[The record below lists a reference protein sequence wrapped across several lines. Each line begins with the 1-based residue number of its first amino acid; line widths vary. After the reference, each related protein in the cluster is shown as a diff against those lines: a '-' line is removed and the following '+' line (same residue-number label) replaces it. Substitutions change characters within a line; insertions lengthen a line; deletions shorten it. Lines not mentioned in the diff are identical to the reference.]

1 MRRRVFFRLC
11 AALLCW
17 CVVSGAALAAAPS
30 LPPSSLPDGGAAGNT
45 APDNVGNFFRSL
57 PGSGRR
63 TAKPAPVPRIPLGD
77 PSGFPGT
84 EVTPEDMKVFERPL
98 NRAAPGMPLDGDA
111 TPSPS
116 VPQPAAPERGTPRR
130 PETPEIGASGKTTE
144 TPPTLEA
151 LVGQML
157 LVGFEGTDL
166 PRNAPILESLRLGH
180 AGGVLLRARNVV
192 SPPQVRVLTAQL
204 QRAAREGGQPP
215 LFIAV
220 AQEGGFVQVLHPKK
234 GFEGAAAAARLGMG
248 TVDATHVAARRMG
261 LEMAAL
267 GVNLDLAP
275 AGDLNLNPLSPD
287 VGKKFRSFGPGP
299 ERTAAHVLAFG
310 RGLARAGVIP
320 CLTSF
325 PGCGSVMDIMGG
337 KPLGLRDIGG
347 TWRGVELTPYRRAVE
362 NDWPGMI
369 MPADVYHRGLDALY
383 PVSLSPRALT
393 DMLRGRLGFRGVI
406 LSGDL
411 GAQGPQY
418 TLEESL
424 RLAVA
429 AGADVLFLPEDRFG
443 GVTVAD
449 TAHALL
455 VRSVREGRVSE
466 ARLRL
471 SWDRIMLLK
480 ERFLLSKSATE
491 NAADNRI
498 PPGVASDR
506 NAASPPPGTER
517 AR

>member
-1 MRRRVFFRLC
+1 MRRRIFFRLC

-17 CVVSGAALAAAPS
+17 CAVSGAALAAAPS
-30 LPPSSLPDGGAAGNT
+30 LPPSSLPTEGSTGNT
-45 APDNVGNFFRSL
+45 APDSVGDFFRAL

-63 TAKPAPVPRIPLGD
+63 ADKPAPAPRIPLGD

-84 EVTPEDMKVFERPL
+84 EVTPEDMKVFRQPL
-98 NRAAPGMPLDGDA
+98 DRAAPGISLDGDA
-111 TPSPS
+111 TPSPV

-130 PETPEIGASGKTTE
+130 PETPETRTFGKNTA
-144 TPPTLEA
+144 PLPALEA
-151 LVGQML
+151 LAGQML

-166 PRNAPILESLRLGH
+166 PRNAPILESLRRGH

-204 QRAAREGGQPP
+204 QRAALEGGQPP

-220 AQEGGFVQVLHPKK
+220 PQEGGFVQVLHPKK
-234 GFEGAAAAARLGMG
+234 GFEGGAAAAKLGMG

-287 VGKKFRSFGPGP
+287 VGRKFRSFGPGP

-310 RGLARAGVIP
+310 QGLAQAGVIP

-347 TWRGVELTPYRRAVE
+347 TWRNVELTPYRRAVE
-362 NDWPGMI
+362 NGWPGMI

-393 DMLRGRLGFRGVI
+393 DVLRGRLGFKGVI

-411 GAQGPQY
+411 GAQGSQY

-455 VRSVREGRVSE
+455 VRLVREGRVPE

-480 ERFLLSKSATE
+480 ERFLMPKPAVG
-491 NAADNRI
+491 NADNHI
-498 PPGVASDR
+498 PPGGDSGRTDAPR
-506 NAASPPPGTER
+506 PPETET